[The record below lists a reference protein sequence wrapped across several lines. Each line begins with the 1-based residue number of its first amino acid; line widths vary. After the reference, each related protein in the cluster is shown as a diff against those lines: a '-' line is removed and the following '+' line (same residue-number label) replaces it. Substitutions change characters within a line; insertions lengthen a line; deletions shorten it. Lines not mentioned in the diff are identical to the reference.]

1 MAVKQIH
8 EKIHQDDLGHIEGVC
23 YVLQD
28 EQELA
33 RGCRKAE
40 RGGEKEERKGE
51 NIKSAKT

>member
-1 MAVKQIH
+1 M
-8 EKIHQDDLGHIEGVC
+8 
-23 YVLQD
+23 LQD

-51 NIKSAKT
+51 NIKSAERIKKFRTKKVTLYYVV